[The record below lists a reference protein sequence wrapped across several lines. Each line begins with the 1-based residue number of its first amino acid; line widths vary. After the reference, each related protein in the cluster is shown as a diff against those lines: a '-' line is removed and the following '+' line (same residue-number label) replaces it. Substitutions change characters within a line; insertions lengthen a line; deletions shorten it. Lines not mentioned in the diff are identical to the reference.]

1 MTYMLPIHSG
11 AEIHDRFNNL
21 SEVERKQII
30 EEFLAIAEAPGVFGA
45 NQAHPADTATTV
57 RVKGGRTLMMEGPS
71 IEPGLNREDDPI
83 YAREDD
89 YLVLTRVLLARSQ
102 SALQLLDRLEAVAE
116 SQGRVGFLIEIRAL
130 RALALQASG
139 DEEGSPVVP
148 ADALL
153 LASTDGYVRVFAD
166 EGPPMAVLLQ
176 GPIGAQRPGRTSDAS
191 GPAQEHLNR
200 IIPALGPERQ
210 EAPAAA
216 TSGLIEPLTAREL
229 EVLGLIATGKSN
241 RNIADELVVTLET
254 VKKHASHIF
263 AKLGAANRTEA
274 VRNAQNLG
282 LLSTSVAMLGPS
294 GCPLRGCPFVEL
306 AAISFKEDGH
316 EVHAADPLR
325 R

>member
-11 AEIHDRFNNL
+11 AETRDRFNNL
-21 SEVERKQII
+21 SEVEREQIT
-30 EEFLAIAEAPGVFGA
+30 EEFFAIGEAPGIFGA

-57 RVKGGRTLMMEGPS
+57 RVEGGRTLMMDGPS
-71 IEPGLNREDDPI
+71 IEPGTNREDDPI
-83 YAREDD
+83 YAREDR

-102 SALQLLDRLEAVAE
+102 LALQLLDRLEAVAE
-116 SQGRVGFLIEIRAL
+116 SQGRVGF
-130 RALALQASG
+130 S
-139 DEEGSPVVP
+139 
-148 ADALL
+148 
-153 LASTDGYVRVFAD
+153 
-166 EGPPMAVLLQ
+166 PMAFLLQ

-191 GPAQEHLNR
+191 GAAQERLNR
-200 IIPALGPERQ
+200 IVPALGPERQ
-210 EAPAAA
+210 EAPGAA
-216 TSGLIEPLTAREL
+216 TSGLIEPLTGREL

-241 RNIADELVVTLET
+241 RSIADELVVTLET

-282 LLSTSVAMLGPS
+282 LLSTSVATLGPS